1 MQEEEGMR
9 SRLLAGWRGLLAA
22 SAVASLVLIP
32 TLIFGDEPTTVV
44 NQGNTGFGPSNDAEA
59 EDSIARPTLYARAN
73 YVWPFGTGPAY
84 GLQGVDRSELRKPGM
99 LHTQVGS
106 FDLTRG
112 MPQFPD
118 ALKAGDRLGELGAQ
132 YFLVQ
137 LHPDALS
144 DDGVARLSQTV
155 EAFGGKVVGTRPVST
170 FVARLNAEGLG
181 AVQAHPG
188 VMGVLPYHPAFK
200 LSPLI
205 GRIPLTDPYKAV
217 SEVYTLDVLLHSGED
232 AGLVSE
238 AIAKL
243 GGNVTAVEPGYVQ
256 VELNRTKLAELA
268 SLEPVARVVESV
280 PVFTK
285 AEETTTTIQ
294 TGAYNGG
301 SVPYHDNGIDGS
313 GAGLV
318 DPLTWGTGANG
329 EQLIMI
335 LDTGI
340 QLDGGDMSDT
350 RVLPGTAGPAH
361 RKVEHYVTDVFN
373 MNGDLLGCDA
383 TISGGSTHGHT
394 VAATATGLATGVDEG
409 TYGTG
414 WQAIDEEGNPWSLD
428 GVAPGARVLAYDAQ
442 ETPNV
447 LNCDDPGAGGLVV
460 GTTYNRAGGTGS
472 LFDGYDREA
481 RISNFSWGALQTPQ
495 YDLQAQRVDQFL
507 FDHRDAM
514 VFIAAGNEGSDTNND
529 GIPDPGTVSSPAT
542 AKNAVVVGA
551 SYNANDTGTGA
562 TANSRTGFSSVGP
575 AVPADS
581 LLRVAPLL
589 MAPGDDQFSLGNMGV
604 DSEFHC
610 RTQDNDQD
618 APVECDLVRGLSGT
632 SFASPA
638 AAGAGLLI
646 RDYFNQ
652 GFYPDG
658 STSNP
663 SNEADQAEFV
673 SGALVKAMLVASADF
688 MTGGGL
694 TEGFR
699 FNNEQGYGRVQLTHI
714 LPLSESIGAQTP
726 IGLVVADHN
735 NVSPPLIGLN
745 STSLSGAAQNQTVEE
760 YSFKIR
766 FTDEELRVACAWI
779 EDVPDA
785 GDGMLD
791 NNIDIELEAPDG
803 TTYFG
808 NLFTEDK
815 DRDNVL
821 DPDED
826 CDGDGEITEG
836 GWSLIGT
843 GATTTGTPVGV
854 GESMTCTTANTFAH
868 DDSNPT
874 EAIFLSPDP
883 EGDGI
888 EDDPD
893 TAEDESVDNMI
904 QPGTWTLR
912 VIGEVIVAGGPAFQP
927 YACVVGGPVAPPSAV
942 RFDSGGYVCND
953 ESSIRVAE
961 QDPDPEPD
969 GDNDTNLHN
978 AGSPAARA
986 AVVGD
991 RVVLQV
997 LDGDTVVDEE
1007 GCGNN
1012 VTKPCLVFEEPTYL
1026 RYDLVTPLS
1035 MTDGLTRSAAATWY
1049 NGVIDV
1055 RNGETLKVTYY
1066 DETAGV
1072 RDPEKVRFNTA
1083 GVDCSVSLGFGGF
1096 TWTQFGL
1103 DSAVLVDGGCERDAR
1118 GLFTYGHPDKYMDE
1132 DEKLGFRIVFQST
1145 ETSIDLR
1152 DATATLS
1159 CVLADADSPVTCRP
1173 GTPATTA
1180 CPDPD
1185 RTNNPPC
1192 EDAGQPLMT
1201 IADPTLTIG
1210 LLPAGNFVSS
1220 NFAIEM
1226 ADTISGTF
1234 EVEMLLGV
1242 AATSSGKPVEGL
1254 VASRQIVNADERSF
1268 NYNTDFP
1275 TGGVETRDYVNDEVI
1290 ENPITVPGG
1299 SVIGNDY
1306 RFEQVTWDD
1315 LTLTGKNQF
1324 IDSPWDFEG
1333 GEQGFT
1339 VGLHTATDLS
1349 ITSNITNWGEDFN
1362 FNGVL
1367 DPGEDRDPTG
1377 NPGGAPDTNWSD
1389 EGGCG
1394 WQSTSDP
1401 FTAGLT
1407 GGVWHTGTID
1417 QTTLASCFGP
1427 GANRQCQS
1435 FETVGGGGGALTWME
1450 LLKTPIVQKVN
1461 QCGAGECAGN
1471 PTIACETAQDCTDAG
1486 TTGPCN
1492 PTADPLCGTRRD
1504 APGAPV
1510 FTVEFID
1517 WAWNMALELPDLL
1530 STMTWELD
1538 TDVASVNPS
1547 NLDAFPVLN
1556 LMGGPQGAVS
1566 GGNAPITD
1574 GFQLFA
1580 PTHVCALNSAVT
1592 CADDPDCDPPNFDP
1606 SIGPCVDVQQTVNGK
1621 FGLSRVGRNSC
1632 FFNGPTELPA
1642 GVAKPRDDDQNNSG
1656 LAGCCVADPLCQFIN
1671 GEWTDTGGALS
1682 CLTDIDCALG
1692 GFTSPRSCSAID
1704 GFVTQ
1709 TGPIRNMDIQKVNG
1723 PDMRLGTLEDIYG
1736 LSGSSFQGAIGLIT
1750 DEGTIGTQPISGFG
1764 LAIDDMSMSW
1774 REFDL
1779 QEDTTTCDPAS
1790 GGGSCASVEIEQTRL
1805 FEGSTTVNIT
1815 ILDQYPNNLNNFTC
1829 SVTPQACVA
1838 NTDCPGVE
1846 TCNLGAPWT
1855 EDDVNNCNLNSV
1867 CENNGAASCGSG
1879 SECGFCEDLSTFCTS
1894 DADCTGIG
1902 GETCD
1907 TAADG
1912 TDCQPVF
1919 TDPGDDNDC
1928 NDNGI
1933 VDIVTRVTSES
1944 LDSEI
1949 LVLDEVSPGIYTGT
1963 QSVSSSY
1970 DVDPGVLFL
1979 SASGTDNPAVIVQ
1992 YSDYDDGTGYKC
2004 GNDTDPAV
2012 AGTVQATSTVFLTRG
2027 TVIVKGAAISNSI
2040 TCTAPNDPVGCNGDG
2055 DVFADTNETNEM
2067 RLTIINKTGIDLNR
2081 VVARVNT
2088 GDTDKIDCILTPF
2101 VNIGPLLED
2110 EERTVDDPIVF
2121 KVRSDANRANVTDP
2135 YNATFTVT
2143 MTADEFDALLRTQ
2156 EVLIPLDLDVVSDTG
2171 VPQPYSEGF
2180 EGGSIASSSMTE
2192 MPMDELPGP
2201 DQEDMLLQS
2210 DGFRCQYNDCGGP
2223 NPNGGPDNPN
2233 CPDCFLGFLNI
2244 ADNAYDW
2251 QVHTTG
2257 SPDGGRAFT
2266 GNNSLHYGKE
2276 GSIPDLD
2283 TSRLKQLDAIRTD
2296 APINLPVDTIPEL
2309 VFKHQV
2315 SLMDYRGSNTP
2326 FGESVD
2332 RGVVH
2337 VQLADLGG
2345 TGVGI
2350 WEKVFPYQNVYDVQG
2365 TDAFINC
2372 KFDPIDDGN
2381 DEDDYFDPS
2390 DPLRRLGP
2398 SSTCFPEFV
2407 FGFQGDTDWRNT
2419 FNSLSIGR
2427 ATDPPG
2433 LPGSI
2438 DRGTW
2443 VETRFNL
2450 ATKIG
2455 QRIRFRF
2462 LFTSIEVG
2470 DAIDHM
2476 EANIADPNDVHDD
2489 GWYID
2494 QIEIAEAIS
2503 SPVILAVDSKN
2514 YTDTPICGAE
2524 CGTVTADIVA
2534 DPPGL
2539 SAPGQVTELSAEGSF
2554 ADQCTGG
2561 VLQFQFWE
2569 DANANDVLG
2578 DPVDNLLRDWT
2589 DNPIFVAAPAL
2600 TTTYGVAVRCSTTPD
2615 QTSCNQATTT
2625 QVVVTCPA
2633 FVAFKGADEP
2643 MTEHIR
2649 FRADKTT
2656 LEWNTVQFVDVQ
2668 RGNLDNLRT
2677 DANFTNAADS
2687 CIANDANANSVATL
2701 ADPTTFD
2708 FFYLVRGRSLMLT
2721 TCNEIGGYTVPSE
2734 SGDRDTELGP
2744 SPANTCP

>member
-1 MQEEEGMR
+1 MR

-32 TLIFGDEPTTVV
+32 TLIFGDEPKTVV
-44 NQGNTGFGPSNDAEA
+44 NQGNTGFGPNNGAED
-59 EDSIARPTLYARAN
+59 EDSIARPTLFARAN
-73 YVWPFGTGPAY
+73 YVWPFGTGPVY

-99 LHTQVGS
+99 LHTQVGT
-106 FDLTRG
+106 FDLTSG
-112 MPQFPD
+112 LPQFPD
-118 ALKAGDRLGELGAQ
+118 ALQAGDRLGELGFQ

-137 LHPDALS
+137 VHPDALS
-144 DDGVARLSQTV
+144 DDGVARLSQAV

-170 FVARLNAEGLG
+170 FVARLNADALA
-181 AVQAHPG
+181 AVQAHSG

-200 LSPLI
+200 LNPLI

-232 AGLVSE
+232 AGLVAE
-238 AIAKL
+238 TIASL
-243 GGNVTAVEPGYVQ
+243 GGNVTTVEPGYVQ
-256 VELNRTKLAELA
+256 VELNRAKLAQLA

-280 PVFTK
+280 PVFAK
-285 AEETTTTIQ
+285 AEETTTTMQ
-294 TGAYNGG
+294 TGAYNSGA
-301 SVPYHDNGIDGS
+301 VPYHDAGVDGS
-313 GAGLV
+313 GGGLV
-318 DPLTWGTGANG
+318 SGTTFGVGANG

-350 RVLPGTAGPAH
+350 RVVPGTPGSAH

-394 VAATATGLATGVDEG
+394 VAATAAGLATSVDEG
-409 TYGTG
+409 AYGAG
-414 WQAIDEEGNPWSLD
+414 WQAFDEEGNPWSLD

-460 GTTYNRAGGTGS
+460 GTTYNRVGGTGS
-472 LFDGYDREA
+472 LFDGYDRDA

-514 VFIAAGNEGSDTNND
+514 VFIAAGNEGDDTDNN

-551 SYNANDTGTGA
+551 SYNANDTGTGFD
-562 TANSRTGFSSVGP
+562 ANSRTGFSSVGP
-575 AVPADS
+575 AVPADA

-589 MAPGDDQFSLGNMGV
+589 MAPGDDQFSLANMGV

-638 AAGAGLLI
+638 AAGAGLLV
-646 RDYFNQ
+646 RDYFHQ

-658 STSNP
+658 TTTNP
-663 SNEADQAEFV
+663 NNAGDQVEFM
-673 SGALVKAMLVASADF
+673 SGALVKAILVASADF
-688 MTGGGL
+688 MSGAGV
-694 TEGFR
+694 TEAFR
-699 FNNEQGYGRVQLTHI
+699 YNNEQGYGRIQLNTV
-714 LPLSESIGAQTP
+714 LPLSASIGATTP
-726 IGLVVADHN
+726 SGLIVADHG
-735 NVSPPLIGLN
+735 NVSPALN
-745 STSLSGAAQNQTVEE
+745 GPNDTSLSGTATNQTIETYTFNVP
-760 YSFKIR
+760 S
-766 FTDEELRVACAWI
+766 DQEELRVACAWI

-785 GDGMLD
+785 GDGQLD
-791 NNIDIELEAPDG
+791 NNIDLELVAPDG

-815 DRDNVL
+815 NRNDNL
-821 DPDED
+821 DAGED
-826 CDGDGEITEG
+826 CDGDGELTEG
-836 GWSLIGT
+836 AWSLIGT
-843 GATTTGTPVGV
+843 GVTNAGTPVGV
-854 GESMTCTTANTFAH
+854 GESMTCTTANLFDH

-874 EAIFLSPDP
+874 EAIYLSPDP
-883 EGDGI
+883 EGNGI
-888 EDDPD
+888 DDDPD
-893 TAEDESVDNMI
+893 TGEDEGADNMI
-904 QPGTWTLR
+904 QTGNWTLR
-912 VIGEVIVAGGPAFQP
+912 VIGEVVVAPSPEFQP
-927 YACVVGGPVAPPSAV
+927 YACAIAGPVALGSST
-942 RFDSGGYVCND
+942 RFDEGGYVCNS
-953 ESSIRVAE
+953 ESSISISE
-961 QDPDPEPD
+961 TDPDAVT
-969 GDNDTNLHN
+969 GDNDTDLAS
-978 AGSPAARA
+978 AGSPAARETE
-986 AVVGD
+986 VGS
-991 RVVLQV
+991 RAIIQV
-997 LDGDTVVDEE
+997 LDGTTVVDEE
-1007 GCGNN
+1007 GCADD
-1012 VTKPCLVFEEPTYL
+1012 VTKDCLTFTEQNL
-1026 RYDLVTPLS
+1026 WRYDLTTPYTL
-1035 MTDGLTRSAAATWY
+1035 TDGLTRSQAATWY
-1049 NGVIDV
+1049 NGVLDV
-1055 RNGETLKVTYY
+1055 RSGETLRVTYY
-1066 DETAGV
+1066 DETASA
-1072 RDPEKVRFNTA
+1072 RDPEKERFNTA
-1083 GVDCSVSLGFGGF
+1083 SVDCTVSLGFGGF

-1103 DSAVLVDGGCERDAR
+1103 DTATLVDGGCERDAR
-1118 GLFTYGHPDKYMDE
+1118 GLFTYGFPDKYMDE

-1145 ETSIDLR
+1145 ETSVDLR

-1159 CVLADADSPVTCRP
+1159 CVLADADSPADCRP

-1192 EDAGQPLMT
+1192 EDGGLPLLT

-1234 EVEMLLGV
+1234 VVEMLLGV
-1242 AATSSGKPVEGL
+1242 SATSSGKPVEGL
-1254 VASRQIVNADERSF
+1254 VASRQIVNADERTF

-1275 TGGVETRDYVNDEVI
+1275 TGGVEIRDYVNDEVI

-1315 LTLTGKNQF
+1315 LTLTGKNLF
-1324 IDSPWDFEG
+1324 INSPWDFEG
-1333 GEQGFT
+1333 DDGGFR

-1349 ITSNITNWGEDFN
+1349 ITSNITNWGEDLN

-1377 NPGGAPDTNWSD
+1377 LPGGVPDTNWST

-1394 WQSTSDP
+1394 WQSTADP
-1401 FTAGLT
+1401 FDAFLT

-1417 QTTLASCFGP
+1417 QTTVASCFGP
-1427 GANRQCQS
+1427 GSNRQCQS
-1435 FETVGGGGGALTWME
+1435 FETVGGGSGALTWME

-1461 QCGAGECAGN
+1461 QCGPGECAGD
-1471 PTIACETAQDCTDAG
+1471 PTISCETAQDCTDAG

-1517 WAWNMALELPDLL
+1517 WAWNMAIDLPDLL

-1556 LMGGPQGAVS
+1556 LMGGPQGAKS

-1592 CADDPDCDPPNFDP
+1592 CSDDPDCDPPNFDP
-1606 SIGPCVDVQQTVNGK
+1606 SIGPCVDIQQDTNGK
-1621 FGLSRVGRNSC
+1621 FGLNRVGRNSC
-1632 FFNGPTELPA
+1632 FYDGPTELPS
-1642 GVAKPRDDDQNNSG
+1642 GLAKPRDDDQNNDG
-1656 LAGCCVADPLCQFIN
+1656 APGVCVADSTFTN
-1671 GEWTDTGGALS
+1671 GQWVGGTPCTTDTE
-1682 CLTDIDCALG
+1682 CALAG
-1692 GFTSPRSCSAID
+1692 LSPRNCSAID

-1723 PDMRLGTLEDIYG
+1723 PDMRLFTLEDIYG
-1736 LSGSSFQGAIGLIT
+1736 LSGSTFQGAIGLIT
-1750 DEGTIGTQPISGFG
+1750 DEGTIGTQPIAGFG

-1774 REFDL
+1774 KEFDL
-1779 QEDTTTCDPAS
+1779 QEDTTECDPLL

-1805 FEGSTTVNIT
+1805 FEGSTTVNVT
-1815 ILDQYPNNLNNFTC
+1815 ILDQFPYNLNNVDPSDDGNDCDLDGTFDGRCTDDPLVTC
-1829 SVTPQACVA
+1829 NGNPDCVGTCDFSVPV
-1838 NTDCPGVE
+1838 TDC
-1846 TCNLGAPWT
+1846 N
-1855 EDDVNNCNLNSV
+1855 
-1867 CENNGAASCGSG
+1867 NNG
-1879 SECGFCEDLSTFCTS
+1879 
-1894 DADCTGIG
+1894 
-1902 GETCD
+1902 
-1907 TAADG
+1907 TA
-1912 TDCQPVF
+1912 
-1919 TDPGDDNDC
+1919 
-1928 NDNGI
+1928 
-1933 VDIVTRVTSES
+1933 DIVARATSES
-1944 LDSEI
+1944 LDEEVLI
-1949 LVLDEVSPGIYTGT
+1949 LDEVSVGIYSGT
-1963 QSVSSSY
+1963 LSVSSSY

-1979 SASGTDNPAVIVQ
+1979 SASGTDNPAVIIQ
-1992 YSDYDDGTGYKC
+1992 YTDIDDGTGNVC

-2040 TCTAPNDPVGCNGDG
+2040 TCTSTNPPTPADCNGDG

-2067 RLTIINKTGIDLNR
+2067 RLTVINKTGIDLNR

-2088 GDTDKIDCILTPF
+2088 NDTDKIDCILTPF
-2101 VNIGPLLED
+2101 VNIGFLAED
-2110 EERTVDDPIVF
+2110 QELTVDDPIIF
-2121 KVRSDANRANVTDP
+2121 KVRPDAERGAVTDAF
-2135 YNATFTVT
+2135 NASFTVT

-2156 EVLIPLDLDVVSDTG
+2156 EVLIPLDLDVVSNTG
-2171 VPQPYSEGF
+2171 VTQAYSEGF
-2180 EGGSIASSSMTE
+2180 EGGSIIASSMTA
-2192 MPMDELPGP
+2192 MPLDELPGP
-2201 DQEDMLLQS
+2201 DQEDLLLQS
-2210 DGFRCQYNDCGGP
+2210 DGFRCQYNDCAGP

-2233 CPDCFLGFLNI
+2233 CPDCYLGFLN
-2244 ADNAYDW
+2244 ASDNAYDW
-2251 QVHTTG
+2251 QVHTTD
-2257 SPDGGRAFT
+2257 SPDGGRAFA

-2276 GSIPDLD
+2276 GSIPDMD
-2283 TSRLKQLDAIRTD
+2283 TTRLKQLDAIRTTN
-2296 APINLPVDTIPEL
+2296 PINLPVDAIPEL

-2326 FGESVD
+2326 TGEAVD
-2332 RGVVH
+2332 RAVVH
-2337 VQLADLGG
+2337 VQLADLAG

-2381 DEDDYFDPS
+2381 DEDDYFDPG

-2419 FNSLSIGR
+2419 FNSLSVGR
-2427 ATDPPG
+2427 ASDPPG
-2433 LPGSI
+2433 LAGSI

-2462 LFTSIEVG
+2462 LVTSIEVG

-2476 EANIADPNDVHDD
+2476 EANISDPNDPEDD

-2494 QIEIAEAIS
+2494 EIVIAEAI
-2503 SPVILAVDSKN
+2503 
-2514 YTDTPICGAE
+2514 DTPVVLSADGTDNSQLPACGAE

-2534 DPPGL
+2534 DPSGL
-2539 SAPGQVTELSAEGSF
+2539 AAPGQVTELSAEGSF

-2569 DANANDVLG
+2569 DANLNDVLG
-2578 DPVDNLLRDWT
+2578 DPVDVLLRDWT
-2589 DNPIFVAAPAL
+2589 DNPIYVAAPGL
-2600 TTTYGVAVRCSTTPD
+2600 TTSYGVAVRCSTTPD
-2615 QTSCNQATTT
+2615 QGSCNQAVTT
-2625 QVVVTCPA
+2625 QVIVTCPA

-2643 MTEHIR
+2643 MTETVL
-2649 FRADKTT
+2649 FQADKQT
-2656 LEWNTVQFVDVQ
+2656 LQWNTQQFVDVQ
-2668 RGNLDNLRT
+2668 RGDLDQLRLDT
-2677 DANFTNAADS
+2677 NFTAAADV
-2687 CIANDANANSVATL
+2687 CVADDANATTVTDSVV
-2701 ADPTTFD
+2701 PTTFD
-2708 FFYLVRGRSLMLT
+2708 FFYLVRGRSLGLE

-2734 SGDRDTELGP
+2734 FGDRDTELGTQP
-2744 SPANTCP
+2744 GTCP